1 MTESLCGQSET
12 VTTLLIGYTPIKKK
26 KKKER
31 KYAAPGTEERIEGV
45 RTPDTSI
52 LVLLLSDLQ
61 HILNF
66 F

>member
-1 MTESLCGQSET
+1 MTESLCSPSET

-26 KKKER
+26 KER
-31 KYAAPGTEERIEGV
+31 KYAVPGTEERIEGV